1 MMREL
6 SSQEIKFVAGG
17 ELSVSPFEATIGF
30 KLQSILGMP
39 VLLGAIGACGF
50 GVLGA
55 MVFAPVGLV
64 AGLCTSYKF
73 VLGDTYYLICDEDGK
88 CKTVDSQFQPI

>member
-1 MMREL
+1 MREL
-6 SSQEIKFVAGG
+6 SSREIKYVAGG

-55 MVFAPVGLV
+55 IALAPVGLL
-64 AGLCTSYKF
+64 AGLYTSYKF
-73 VLGDTYYLICDEDGK
+73 VLGDTYYLVCNEDGK
-88 CKTVDSQFQPI
+88 CKTVDSQFQLI